1 MTDLQTFVR
10 WQDVDPASVV
20 GRTVVVIDVLRWS
33 TVVVTALAH
42 GAAWVEAFASASE
55 AEARAA
61 ELRAR
66 GVSRR
71 APQGAPHG
79 STHEASRQPRDDE
92 PLGVLLGG
100 ERATRALPGFDVG
113 NSPGEYTRERVAGRV
128 VITTT
133 TNGTQALAA
142 ARRAHEVLV
151 AAFVN
156 VDAVVARLRV
166 ARAAGRGITLVA
178 AGTEGVE
185 APEDTGCAGA
195 IAARLGEGS
204 LLRSADAH
212 DATAF
217 AFDAATLRAIA
228 LWDASDRDAA
238 RLIGDAPH
246 AATLVAN
253 GFAADVAAAAR
264 PSATPLQI
272 VPRLGL
278 QGRIS
283 I

>member
-1 MTDLQTFVR
+1 MTDLRTFVR
-10 WQDVDPASVV
+10 WQDVDAAAVA

-42 GAAWVEAFASASE
+42 GAAWVEAFASAAE
-55 AEARAA
+55 AAARAA
-61 ELRAR
+61 ELRA
-66 GVSRR
+66 S
-71 APQGAPHG
+71 ATGA
-79 STHEASRQPRDDE
+79 
-92 PLGVLLGG
+92 VLGG

-142 ARRAHEVLV
+142 ARGAHEVLV

-156 VDAVVARLRV
+156 VDAVVAQLRD
-166 ARAAGRGITLVA
+166 ALAAGRGITLVA

-185 APEDTGCAGA
+185 ASEDTGCAGA
-195 IAARLGEGS
+195 IAAGVRDALS
-204 LLRSADAH
+204 L
-212 DATAF
+212 
-217 AFDAATLRAIA
+217 DAASLRAIA
-228 LWDASDRDAA
+228 RWDAAGRDAA
-238 RLIGDAPH
+238 RLVGDAPH

-264 PSATPLQI
+264 LS
-272 VPRLGL
+272 VPDLLVVPKCDARAHQRSRLSL
-278 QGRIS
+278 ARQV
-283 I
+283 